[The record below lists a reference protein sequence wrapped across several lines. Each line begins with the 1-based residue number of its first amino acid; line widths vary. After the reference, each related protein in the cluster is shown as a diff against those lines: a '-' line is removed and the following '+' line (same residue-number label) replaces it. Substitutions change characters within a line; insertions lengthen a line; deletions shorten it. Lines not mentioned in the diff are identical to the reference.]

1 MKYDGILV
9 ALYVLALAVIAIE
22 FFSMV
27 ALTVVIVLLI
37 VMIAVQKAGLENSIR
52 ALREEKNDKL
62 NEILAKIEEVSRKT
76 DNFKEDL
83 GKQVVFVDNRVA
95 DVRHFVESEL
105 TNTFTEL
112 SRRLGELEDKLK
124 ESKQSMASAVGSLD
138 ERIQD
143 IQREEEES
151 F

>member
-1 MKYDGILV
+1 MGFVYNRG
-9 ALYVLALAVIAIE
+9 AV
-22 FFSMV
+22 SH
-27 ALTVVIVLLI
+27 L
-37 VMIAVQKAGLENSIR
+37 
-52 ALREEKNDKL
+52 
-62 NEILAKIEEVSRKT
+62 
-76 DNFKEDL
+76 
-83 GKQVVFVDNRVA
+83 
-95 DVRHFVESEL
+95 FVESEL
-105 TNTFTEL
+105 TKTNTEV